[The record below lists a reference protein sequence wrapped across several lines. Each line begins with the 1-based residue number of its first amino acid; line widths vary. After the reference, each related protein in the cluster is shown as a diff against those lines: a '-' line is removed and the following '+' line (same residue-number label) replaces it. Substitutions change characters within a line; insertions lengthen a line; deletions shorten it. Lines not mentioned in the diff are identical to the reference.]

1 MGTPLITT
9 NVAFLSPDIAALFD
23 ECWERAGV
31 SIASIGTDHIDSA
44 VRSLQLLLNSEWLTI
59 GIRTWQYQQLS
70 FTTNVTVGASVVL
83 PVGVLTI
90 SDAILRRDGR
100 DTPINPMSRDEY
112 LEIPDKTQT
121 GRPDRYLVDKQYNQV
136 VMTVW
141 RTPENSTDQISYWAM
156 VNTAQPGD
164 DLSLQLQTRP
174 EMQEA
179 MHAGL
184 AAKLALKF
192 NPARYQTLQAYYN
205 GNNTANPRM
214 IGGVLALALDAN
226 RDWGDVR
233 ITMSRPKR
241 GRW

>member
-1 MGTPLITT
+1 MAIGTDI
-9 NVAFLSPDIAALFD
+9 AYLSPDLASVFS
-23 ECWERAGV
+23 ECYERAGV
-31 SIASIGTDHIDSA
+31 SAKAMGNDHIESA
-44 VRSLQLLLNSEWLTI
+44 FRSIALMLNSEWLTL
-59 GIRTWQYQQLS
+59 GIRTYQFQEFN
-70 FTTNVTVGASVVL
+70 FTTVPQEAQIIL
-83 PVGVLTI
+83 PEGIITL
-90 SDAILRRDGR
+90 SDAILRRDQR
-100 DTPINPMSRDEY
+100 DTPINVMSRQEW

-121 GRPDRYLVDKQYNQV
+121 GRPDRYLVDRQYNQV

-141 RTPENSTDQISYWAM
+141 RSPENNTDQIFYWAM

>member
-1 MGTPLITT
+1 MAIGNNI
-9 NVAFLSPDIAALFD
+9 AYLSPDLASVFS
-23 ECWERAGV
+23 ECYERAGISAKAIGNDHIESAFR
-31 SIASIGTDHIDSA
+31 SIA
-44 VRSLQLLLNSEWLTI
+44 LLLNSEWLTL
-59 GIRTWQYQQLS
+59 GIRTYQFELFT
-70 FTTNVTVGASVVL
+70 FTTTVGVAQITL
-83 PVGVLTI
+83 PTGLMTI
-90 SDAILRRDGR
+90 SDAVLIRSSRA
-100 DTPINPMSRDEY
+100 TPINPMARQEY
-112 LEIPDKTQT
+112 LEIPDKTQQ

-184 AAKLALKF
+184 SAKLALKF
-192 NPARYQTLQAYYN
+192 NAGRYEVLQKYYR
-205 GNNTANPRM
+205 GDDPNPRN
-214 IGGVLALALDAN
+214 IGGQLAMALDAN

-233 ITMSRPKR
+233 ITMSRPR
-241 GRW
+241 YGRW